1 MTDDTPPRLYIS
13 TITSDLTPQY
23 RALRKPHPGAVAYVP
38 EGAGVRVKPLVW
50 SDRGYDWSWWA
61 TNTTLDYR
69 IRRYAPN
76 EFWVDV
82 DGETIEAD
90 APQPSFDA
98 AATLANSHHEA
109 RIMAA
114 LEPMDATEPTPG
126 QIDLL
131 CLSVQDVIN
140 GRLETG
146 DAAADLAALKEHL
159 DTALNLTGFDGENG

>member
-1 MTDDTPPRLYIS
+1 MAES
-13 TITSDLTPQY
+13 
-23 RALRKPHPGAVAYVP
+23 KMWVP
-38 EGAGVRVKPLVW
+38 EGAVVRVKALEW

-98 AATLANSHHEA
+98 AAALANLHHEA

-114 LEPMDATEPTPG
+114 LEPMPQREVNAEAFMDAVWAALKADAN
-126 QIDLL
+126 DLRKQQRIL
-131 CLSVQDVIN
+131 
-140 GRLETG
+140 R
-146 DAAADLAALKEHL
+146 AFLAALEPMEPKDE
-159 DTALNLTGFDGENG
+159 